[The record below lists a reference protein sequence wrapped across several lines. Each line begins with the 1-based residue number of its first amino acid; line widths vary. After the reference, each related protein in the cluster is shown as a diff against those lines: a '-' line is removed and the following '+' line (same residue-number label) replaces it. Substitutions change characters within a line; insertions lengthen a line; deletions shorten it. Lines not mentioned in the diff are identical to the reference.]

1 MGIFSIFYLIV
12 RANKKEAMGIADT
25 VVSEIFG
32 RGKDLPKVLTE
43 AIKHELGVSIGEFS
57 EKSGIP
63 VSTLY
68 KILAGERDP
77 NLRTFRKII
86 TTIREIEIGSAEK
99 RRFIAVVCSRG
110 CLDVLDRR
118 KISIGEESFD
128 IREYAVT
135 TMEEAIIAAIQ
146 AEREGASAL
155 VCAPIVSPTV
165 ERIVNIPV
173 ATIRPRTSIMLA
185 IELAAKKI
193 C

>member
-1 MGIFSIFYLIV
+1 
-12 RANKKEAMGIADT
+12 MGIADM
-25 VVSEIFG
+25 VVSEIFE

-57 EKSGIP
+57 EKSGIAE
-63 VSTLY
+63 STIY

-77 NLRTFRKII
+77 NLRTFRKIL
-86 TTIREIEIGSAEK
+86 TTIREIEIGSAER

-118 KISIGEESFD
+118 KIEIGDESFD

-173 ATIRPRTSIMLA
+173 ATIRPRTSIMKA